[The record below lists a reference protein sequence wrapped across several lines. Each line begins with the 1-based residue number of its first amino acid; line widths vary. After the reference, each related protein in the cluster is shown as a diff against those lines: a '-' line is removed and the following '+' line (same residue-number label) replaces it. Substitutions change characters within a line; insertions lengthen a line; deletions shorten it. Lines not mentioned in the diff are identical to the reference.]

1 MAGAGTTLC
10 ARHESLPLARPFRIS
25 RGVKTAAE
33 VVTVSI
39 GRDGKVGR
47 GEGVPYPRYG
57 ESVESA
63 LAAIEAQRG
72 HIEAGASRHD
82 LLDLMPAGAA
92 RNALDCALWDLE
104 ARLTGQSV
112 FAELGLAEPL
122 SPIPTAL
129 TIGLDTPAAMRDAAR
144 ALAGAPLVK
153 VKVDASDPAAQL
165 RAVREA
171 APDPRL
177 IVDPNESWSMKE
189 VEGLQDL
196 MIDLR
201 IDLLEQPLPAGED
214 SALDGFASSIPVA
227 ADESIHTSGDL
238 DDLASGYGV
247 VNVKLD
253 KAGGLTGALQL
264 IEQARQR
271 ELGIMIGCMISSSLS
286 IAPALALAADS
297 AFADLDGPL
306 WLLEDHSEGIS
317 CDRGMLHPPREGFW
331 GAAN

>member
-1 MAGAGTTLC
+1 MAGAGTTLSVC
-10 ARHESLPLARPFRIS
+10 HESLPLARPFRIS
-25 RGVKTAAE
+25 RGVKTASE
-33 VVTVSI
+33 VVTVTI

-63 LAAIEAQRG
+63 LAAIEAQRQN
-72 HIEAGASRHD
+72 IEAGASRHD
-82 LLDLMPAGAA
+82 LLDLMPAGAT
-92 RNALDCALWDLE
+92 RNTLDCALWDLE
-104 ARLTGQSV
+104 ARLTGRSV
-112 FAELGLAEPL
+112 FATLGLAEPL
-122 SPIPTAL
+122 PPIPTAL

-165 RAVREA
+165 RAVRDA

-196 MIDLR
+196 MVDLR
-201 IDLLEQPLPAGED
+201 VDLLEQPLPASED
-214 SALDGFASSIPVA
+214 WALDRFSSSIPIA
-227 ADESIHTSGDL
+227 ADESIHTASDL
-238 DDLASGYGV
+238 DDLANGYAV

-264 IEQARQR
+264 IERARER

-306 WLLEDHSEGIS
+306 WLLEDRGDGVS
-317 CDRGMLHPPREGFW
+317 CDRGMLHPPGEGFW
-331 GAAN
+331 GSAN